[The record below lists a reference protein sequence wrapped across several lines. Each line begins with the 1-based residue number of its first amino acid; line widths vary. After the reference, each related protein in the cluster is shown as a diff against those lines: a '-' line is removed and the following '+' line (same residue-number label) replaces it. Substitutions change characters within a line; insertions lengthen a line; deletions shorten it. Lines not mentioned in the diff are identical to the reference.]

1 MAGLIAKLILGGKLQ
16 TIVALDPAGPLFNNT
31 VPAGIITKN
40 DA

>member
-1 MAGLIAKLILGGKLQ
+1 MAGLAAKLVEGGKLGS
-16 TIVALDPAGPLFNNT
+16 IVALDPAGPLFNNS